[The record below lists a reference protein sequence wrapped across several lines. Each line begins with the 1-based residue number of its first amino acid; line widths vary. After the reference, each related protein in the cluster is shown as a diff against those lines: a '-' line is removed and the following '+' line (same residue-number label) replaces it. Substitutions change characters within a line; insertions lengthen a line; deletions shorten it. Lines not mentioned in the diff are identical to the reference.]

1 MAYRVYDKKKKKFIT
16 DNIFLTPDGELV
28 ESKKSLFG
36 NKLTFVNENRYVY
49 QKYIELNDKNKN
61 PIYIGDY
68 LKAHVSEDRDV
79 VGIVTFVT
87 ELSSCV
93 ILCFDSEEYFTLG
106 ESVSELIEVIG
117 NVFDDEKNGKKDGK
131 SD

>member
-1 MAYRVYDKKKKKFIT
+1 MPFRVYDKKKKKFVQ

-36 NKLTFVNENRYVY
+36 NKLTFVDQNRFVY
-49 QKYIELNDKNKN
+49 QKYIELNDKNDT

-68 LKAHVSEDRDV
+68 LEAQVAEDKV
-79 VGIVTFVT
+79 ITGLVTFAA
-87 ELSSCV
+87 ELSSYI

-106 ESVSELIEVIG
+106 ESVCEYIKVIG
-117 NVFDDEKNGKKDGK
+117 NVFSEPKK
-131 SD
+131 